1 MKRFVF
7 AILCLIHLVSPLK
20 ATRSELDSLYLFCEQ
35 IGEDSANISKI
46 MNSPDAAIPSFIIDN
61 YLSLLR
67 LQ

>member
-20 ATRSELDSLYLFCEQ
+20 ETRNELDSLYLFCEQ